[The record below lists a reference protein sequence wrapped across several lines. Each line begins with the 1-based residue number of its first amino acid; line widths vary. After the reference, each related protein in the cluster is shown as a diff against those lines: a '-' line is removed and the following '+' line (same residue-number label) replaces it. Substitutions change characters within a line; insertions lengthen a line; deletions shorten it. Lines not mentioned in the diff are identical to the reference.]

1 MEVSRVVNDIIIDA
15 FEYAKKEK
23 HQYITPEH
31 LLYVATFH
39 NEFIDVIE
47 KCNGNI
53 ENLRNNL
60 LKYLSDNVYKG
71 NEEGEPQE
79 SYSFQQVLLA
89 SSQQVIN
96 SQKNKISM
104 EHIISAIYD
113 LEENYGAYYLQLE
126 GINKR
131 EILYSLCHDSDNE
144 YEEEE
149 DNESSHFI
157 EEDIPKKKD
166 KKSILASLTT
176 KLNDLV
182 KEEGSDPLIGRDD
195 ILHRTLQ
202 VLCRRTKN
210 NPLHVG
216 ESGVGKTAITLGLA
230 RLINEDK
237 VPEKLRNAEIFSL
250 DIGSALA
257 GTKYRGDFEERIKKV
272 LDEIRNHPNPI
283 VYIDEIHTIVGA
295 GSIGGGALDAS
306 NLLKP
311 YLMEGKI
318 RFIGSTT
325 FDEYKKHFEKD
336 KALTRRFQTIE
347 VKETSID
354 ETIRI
359 INGLIENYESYHNV
373 KYTEGAVSA
382 AVNLSSKYINDRFLP
397 DKAIDVIDEAGSFIA
412 MNRKDDKEVV
422 IDEIIIEEVISK
434 ICNIPKK
441 TVENDEIK
449 SLKELEQNLE
459 GNVFGQNKA
468 IHEVVRCIKMSR
480 AGLNDEN
487 KPVAS
492 MLFVGPT
499 GVGKTE
505 VAKTLANSLGVK
517 LLRFDMS
524 EYTEKHAA
532 SKLIGAPPGYVGY
545 EEGGLLTETI
555 RKNPYS
561 VLLLDEIEKAH
572 PDILSVLLQVM
583 DYATLTDNQGRKA
596 DFRNVILIM
605 TSNAGAKNI
614 GKSVVGFG
622 DRSIKGEAIMEEV
635 KKFFTPEFR
644 NRLDKIVVFN
654 HINNE
659 MAINITNKEL
669 NKFKNQLLNKNV
681 YIHFTEDC
689 ISHIAN
695 RGISVEY
702 GAREVIRIINGEIKP
717 LLIDE
722 ILFGKL
728 TNGGNLK
735 IDVEEGKFTYK
746 YL

>member
-15 FEYAKKEK
+15 FEFARKEK
-23 HQYITPEH
+23 HEYITAEH
-31 LLYVATFH
+31 LLYAATFQ
-39 NEFIDVIE
+39 NELIDVVE
-47 KCNGNI
+47 KCNGSI

-60 LKYLSDNVYKG
+60 LKYLSENIYK
-71 NEEGEPQE
+71 NDEDVQPQE
-79 SYSFQQVLLA
+79 SYGFQQVLLI
-89 SSQQVIN
+89 SSQQVIY
-96 SQKNKISM
+96 SQKDKISI
-104 EHIISAIYD
+104 EHILSAIYD
-113 LEENYGAYYLQLE
+113 LEEGYGAYYLQLE
-126 GINKR
+126 GIDKR
-131 EILYSLCHDSDNE
+131 ELLYHLSHNT
-144 YEEEE
+144 EEE
-149 DNESSHFI
+149 DENDYYSEDDSNKKNE
-157 EEDIPKKKD
+157 K
-166 KKSILASLTT
+166 KKSIVTTLTT
-176 KLNDLV
+176 KLNDIV
-182 KEEGSDPLIGRDD
+182 NEENFDPLIGRED
-195 ILHRTLQ
+195 ILSRTLQ
-202 VLCRRTKN
+202 ILCRRNKN

-216 ESGVGKTAITLGLA
+216 EPGVGKTAITLGLA
-230 RLINEDK
+230 KLINDGK
-237 VPEKLRNAEIFSL
+237 VPEKLKNAEIFSL
-250 DIGSALA
+250 DIGSAIA

-272 LDEIRNHPNPI
+272 LDEIRSYPNPI

-295 GSIGGGALDAS
+295 GAIGGGALDAS

-347 VKETSID
+347 VKETSIE
-354 ETIRI
+354 ETINI
-359 INGLIENYESYHNV
+359 INGLKENYENYHKV
-373 KYTEGAVSA
+373 KYTDEAIES
-382 AVNLSSKYINDRFLP
+382 AVNLSSKYINDKFLP

-412 MNRKDDKEVV
+412 MNRKDDEEIV
-422 IDEIIIEEVISK
+422 IDEIIVEEVISK

-441 TVENDEIK
+441 TVEKDEIK

-545 EEGGLLTETI
+545 EEGGLLTDTI

-605 TSNAGAKNI
+605 TSNAGARNI

-622 DRSIKGEAIMEEV
+622 DRSIKGEVIMEEV

-669 NKFKNQLLNKNV
+669 NKFKEQLLSKDV
-681 YIHFTEDC
+681 YVDFTENC
-689 ISHIAN
+689 ISYIAN
-695 RGISVEY
+695 KGISVEY
-702 GAREVIRIINGEIKP
+702 GAREIIRIINGEIKP

-722 ILFGKL
+722 ILFGGLSK
-728 TNGGNLK
+728 GGK
-735 IDVEEGKFTYK
+735 IVIKVEDDKFNYQ

>member
-15 FEYAKKEK
+15 FELAKKEK
-23 HQYITPEH
+23 HEYITPEH
-31 LLYVATFH
+31 LLYAATFQ
-39 NEFIDVIE
+39 NEFMDVVE
-47 KCNGNI
+47 KCNGNV
-53 ENLRNNL
+53 ENLRSNL
-60 LKYLSDNVYKG
+60 LEYLTTNVYKNNG
-71 NEEGEPQE
+71 DSEPQE
-79 SYSFQQVLLA
+79 SYSFQQILLI
-89 SSQQVIN
+89 SSQQVIS
-96 SQKNKISM
+96 SQRNRISI
-104 EHIISAIYD
+104 EHILSAIYD
-113 LEENYGAYYLQLE
+113 LEESYGAYYLQLE

-131 EILYSLCHDSDNE
+131 ELLYYLCHDSEDQYEENDDNDY
-144 YEEEE
+144 YEEE
-149 DNESSHFI
+149 NNY
-157 EEDIPKKKD
+157 KNND
-166 KKSILASLTT
+166 KKSIVSSLTT
-176 KLNDLV
+176 KLNDV
-182 KEEGSDPLIGRDD
+182 VEKEDTDPLIGRID
-195 ILHRTLQ
+195 ILNRTLQ
-202 VLCRRTKN
+202 ILCRRTKN

-216 ESGVGKTAITLGLA
+216 EPGVGKTAITLGLA
-230 RLINEDK
+230 KLINEGK
-237 VPEKLRNAEIFSL
+237 VPEKLKDAEIFSL

-272 LDEIRNHPNPI
+272 LDEIKAHSNPI

-295 GSIGGGALDAS
+295 GAIGGGALDAS

-354 ETIRI
+354 ETIDI
-359 INGLIENYESYHNV
+359 INGLKSNYENYHNV
-373 KYTEGAVSA
+373 KYTDEAIKV
-382 AVNLSSKYINDRFLP
+382 AVNLSSKYINDKFLP
-397 DKAIDVIDEAGSFIA
+397 DKAIDVIDEAGSFVA
-412 MNRKDDKEVV
+412 MNRVDDKNII

-441 TVENDEIK
+441 TVEKDEIN
-449 SLKELEQNLE
+449 SLKELEKNLE
-459 GNVFGQNKA
+459 DNVFGQNKA

-480 AGLNDEN
+480 AGLNNEN

-505 VAKTLANSLGVK
+505 VANTLSDSLGVK
-517 LLRFDMS
+517 LIRFDMS

-545 EEGGLLTETI
+545 EEGGMLTDII

-572 PDILSVLLQVM
+572 PDILNVLLQVM

-596 DFRNVILIM
+596 DFRNIILIM

-622 DRSIKGEAIMEEV
+622 ERSIKGEAIMEEV

-644 NRLDKIVVFN
+644 NRLDKVIVFN

-659 MAINITNKEL
+659 MATNIARKEL
-669 NKFKNQLLNKNV
+669 NKFSKQLQSKDI
-681 YIHFTEDC
+681 YIEFNDDC
-689 ISHIAN
+689 INYVAN
-695 RGISVEY
+695 KGVSMEY
-702 GAREVIRIINGEIKP
+702 GAREIIRIINEELKP

-722 ILFGKL
+722 ILFGGLSK
-728 TNGGNLK
+728 GGK
-735 IDVEEGKFTYK
+735 ISIEVENGKFTYK

>member
-1 MEVSRVVNDIIIDA
+1 MEVNRAVNDIIIDA
-15 FEYAKKEK
+15 FEFAKKEK
-23 HQYITPEH
+23 HEYITPEH
-31 LLYVATFH
+31 LLYAATFQK
-39 NEFIDVIE
+39 ELIDVVE
-47 KCNGNI
+47 KCNGSI

-60 LKYLSDNVYKG
+60 LKYLSENIYKSD
-71 NEEGEPQE
+71 EDVQPQE
-79 SYSFQQVLLA
+79 SYGFQQVLLI
-89 SSQQVIN
+89 SSQQVIY
-96 SQKNKISM
+96 SQKDKISI
-104 EHIISAIYD
+104 EHILSAIYD
-113 LEENYGAYYLQLE
+113 LEEGYGAYYLQLE
-126 GINKR
+126 GIDKR
-131 EILYSLCHDSDNE
+131 ELLYHLSHNT
-144 YEEEE
+144 EEEY
-149 DNESSHFI
+149 D
-157 EEDIPKKKD
+157 EEDENDYYSEDDSNKKSEK
-166 KKSILASLTT
+166 KKSIVTTLTT
-176 KLNDLV
+176 KLNDIV
-182 KEEGSDPLIGRDD
+182 KEDNTDPLIGRED
-195 ILHRTLQ
+195 ILSRTLQ
-202 VLCRRTKN
+202 ILCRRNKN

-216 ESGVGKTAITLGLA
+216 EPGVGKTAITLGLA
-230 RLINEDK
+230 KLINEGK
-237 VPEKLRNAEIFSL
+237 VPEKLKNAEIFSL
-250 DIGSALA
+250 DIGSAIA

-272 LDEIRNHPNPI
+272 LDEIRSYPNPI

-295 GSIGGGALDAS
+295 GAIGGGALDAS

-336 KALTRRFQTIE
+336 KALTRRFQTVE
-347 VKETSID
+347 VKETSIE
-354 ETIRI
+354 ETINI
-359 INGLIENYESYHNV
+359 INGLKENYENYHKV
-373 KYTEGAVSA
+373 KYTDEAIKS
-382 AVNLSSKYINDRFLP
+382 AVNLSSKYINDKFLP

-412 MNRKDDKEVV
+412 MNRKDDEEIV

-441 TVENDEIK
+441 TVEKDEIK

-505 VAKTLANSLGVK
+505 VAKTLSNSLGVK

-545 EEGGLLTETI
+545 EEGGLLTDTI

-561 VLLLDEIEKAH
+561 ILLLDEIEKAH

-605 TSNAGAKNI
+605 TSNAGARNI

-669 NKFKNQLLNKNV
+669 NKFKEQLLSKNV
-681 YIHFTEDC
+681 YVDFTENC
-689 ISHIAN
+689 ISYIAN
-695 RGISVEY
+695 KGISVEY
-702 GAREVIRIINGEIKP
+702 GAREIIRIINGEIKP

-722 ILFGKL
+722 ILFGGLSK
-728 TNGGNLK
+728 GGK
-735 IDVEEGKFTYK
+735 IVIKVEDDKFNYQ